1 VKALALLCIVACGST
16 TLETRLQTAVTGVT
30 YAQLAATSFD
40 RQHEHDLGA
49 TCSPEA
55 VCLVKIAAYH
65 AARAK
70 FDAGFSAAIA
80 AIRVA
85 ITVKNNQT
93 IAGVEAAAAIVA
105 AELVALGIGV
115 K

>member
-1 VKALALLCIVACGST
+1 VKSLALLCLVGCAST
-16 TLETRLQTAVTGVT
+16 TLDTRLQSAVTGVT

-40 RQHEHDLGA
+40 QQHERDIGA
-49 TCSPEA
+49 TCVPGPD
-55 VCLVKIAAYH
+55 CNTKIATYH

-70 FDAGFSAAIA
+70 YDVAFSAAVA
-80 AIRVA
+80 AIKVA

-105 AELVALGIGV
+105 AELVSLGIGV